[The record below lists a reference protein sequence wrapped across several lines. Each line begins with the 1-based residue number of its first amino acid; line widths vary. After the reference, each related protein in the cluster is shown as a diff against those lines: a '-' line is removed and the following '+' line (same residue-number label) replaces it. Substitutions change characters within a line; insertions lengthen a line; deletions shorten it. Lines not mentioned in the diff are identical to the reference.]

1 VNTLNASTGQA
12 LDYANYL
19 LSTYHTP
26 ALAISS
32 VRVFLNDTAFNPSY
46 GCGDIATE
54 VAVTFRG
61 TTYQCIIEGAAFS
74 GTPQGGV
81 YATYFVSGADLN
93 NYLLLNNAVY
103 GRLDF
108 NKLGY

>member
-1 VNTLNASTGQA
+1 VGTAE
-12 LDYANYL
+12 
-19 LSTYHTP
+19 
-26 ALAISS
+26 S
-32 VRVFLNDTAFNPSY
+32 VK
-46 GCGDIATE
+46 
-54 VAVTFRG
+54 FRG
-61 TTYQCIIEGAAFS
+61 TTYQCLIEGAALS